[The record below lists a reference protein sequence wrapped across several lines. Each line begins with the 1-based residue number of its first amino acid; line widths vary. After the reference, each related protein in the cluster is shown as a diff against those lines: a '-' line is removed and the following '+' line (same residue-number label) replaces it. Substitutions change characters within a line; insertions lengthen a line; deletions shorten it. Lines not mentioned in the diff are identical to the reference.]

1 MDWESGFSRLGK
13 DLQPSALT
21 ELMDFVSKDAIPFS
35 GGLPHPSSFPVAQV
49 KEVMNDILTN
59 EPVPALQYGG
69 TQGSAKLIEFLRERS
84 EKNGIHA
91 EAGNFLITSGSQQ
104 ALDLL
109 ARLFIDPGD
118 EVIVESPTYLGA
130 LGPFSNQKAVY
141 SAVPMDEKGIIPDA
155 LEQILKS
162 KKQAGKAIKFIYL
175 IPTFQNPTGVT
186 LETERR
192 RRVVELA
199 KEHDVL
205 VIEDDPYGELRYA
218 GDRVPPIKSFDT
230 DGHVIY
236 LSTFSK
242 IFSPGARMG
251 WVIAHRAVIEKLIYL
266 KESVDLHSSTLV
278 QSLVYEYCR
287 RGYLEEHIKEII
299 PIYAVRREAMINAM
313 DEYFDSSVSWTRP
326 DGGFF
331 VWVTLP
337 KEMDTRKM
345 FPKAAANKVTYVPG
359 YAFYHDGSGQNTM
372 RLSFSAT
379 NEDQIREGVRRLAE
393 VFGVL
398 KD

>member
-1 MDWESGFSRLGK
+1 MDWERVFSRLGK

-21 ELMDFVSKDAIPFS
+21 ELMDFDSKDAIPFA
-35 GGLPHPSSFPVAQV
+35 GGLPHPASFPVEQV
-49 KEVMNDILTN
+49 KEVMNDIFTN

-69 TQGSAKLIEFLRERS
+69 TQGYAKLIDFLKERS
-84 EKNGIHA
+84 EADGIQA
-91 EAGNFLITSGSQQ
+91 KANNFLITSGSQQ

-109 ARLFIDPGD
+109 ARIFIDPGD

-141 SAVPMDEKGIIPDA
+141 TEAPMDEKGIIPDA
-155 LEQILKS
+155 LEQILKE
-162 KKQAGKAIKFIYL
+162 KRDAGKSIKFIYL

-186 LETERR
+186 LEAERR
-192 RRVVELA
+192 RRVVDLA
-199 KEHDVL
+199 KQYDVL
-205 VIEDDPYGELRYA
+205 VIEDDPYGELRYE
-218 GDRVPPIKSFDT
+218 GERIPSLKSFDT

-251 WVIAHRAVIEKLIYL
+251 WVIAHNSIIEKLIYL

-287 RGYLEEHIKEII
+287 RGYLDKHIKEII
-299 PIYAVRREAMINAM
+299 PLYAVRRNAMLDAM
-313 DEYFDSSVSWTRP
+313 DEYFPDDVTWTRP

-337 KEMDTRKM
+337 KFMDARKM
-345 FPKAAANKVTYVPG
+345 FPKAVEYKVTYVPG
-359 YAFYHDGSGQNTM
+359 YAFFPDGRGHNTM

-379 NEDQIREGVRRLAE
+379 NEDQITRRNQKTGRI
-393 VFGVL
+393 VQFT
-398 KD
+398 